1 MFLPRLQGDGRSPRI
16 RWEESAFGLS
26 VQLRFPSPWE
36 MPPLTLLT
44 LADTQYP
51 AKHVPASGLAP
62 GSFTAAKASSYPA
75 VGPPGSSYSPE
86 NSTDLVQTPGW
97 QSRVSCEPLATWPAG
112 PTRGEALLPRG
123 EALPAAGVFAG
134 REERTLAA
142 LAFSCRCHRRARNKP
157 ESPQQIPQRHFPVNK
172 PQELALRVQVGNWP
186 QLWASAAWR
195 LERREASDFSR
206 LSSHAADASCPYT
219 SPLGPCP
226 GLLHPQDLCARRPQL
241 PCRPRDVQS
250 PC

>member
-16 RWEESAFGLS
+16 RWEVSAFGLS

-44 LADTQYP
+44 LADTRYP

-97 QSRVSCEPLATWPAG
+97 QSRVSCEPLATRPAG
-112 PTRGEALLPRG
+112 PMRGEALLPR
-123 EALPAAGVFAG
+123 V
-134 REERTLAA
+134 
-142 LAFSCRCHRRARNKP
+142 KP
-157 ESPQQIPQRHFPVNK
+157 YLLLES
-172 PQELALRVQVGNWP
+172 LRG
-186 QLWASAAWR
+186 
-195 LERREASDFSR
+195 ERRGLWQRWPFP
-206 LSSHAADASCPYT
+206 ADAIAEPETNLKARSKFLSGT
-219 SPLGPCP
+219 SL
-226 GLLHPQDLCARRPQL
+226 
-241 PCRPRDVQS
+241 
-250 PC
+250 